1 MLICDW
7 SSDVCSSDL
16 FLNSRR
22 GTLPTADA
30 AQEAPMSKPKNPN
43 DPDSLSLAPSGGAKK
58 ADFSNVQSG
67 SSSTEA
73 DAPKADFSNVQSG
86 SGSTEESIGE
96 QTYTVQ
102 RGDTLSHVAKQFY
115 GKASAWNR
123 IFEANR
129 DQLDNPDLIQPGQV
143 LKIPPQA
150 D

>member
-1 MLICDW
+1 
-7 SSDVCSSDL
+7 
-16 FLNSRR
+16 
-22 GTLPTADA
+22 
-30 AQEAPMSKPKNPN
+30 MSNPN
-43 DPDSLSLAPSGGAKK
+43 NPKDPDSLSLAPSSGDKASKK

-73 DAPKADFSNVQSG
+73 DAPKADFSNVQGG
-86 SGSTEESIGE
+86 SSSTEESIGE

-102 RGDTLSHVAKQFY
+102 KGDTLSHVAKQFY
-115 GKASAWNR
+115 GKAGAWNR

-129 DQLDNPDLIQPGQV
+129 DQLDNPDLIKPGQV